1 MSSIKEQRTRLFQ
14 EKLQELGDIGT
25 KERSEDAAPF
35 YDKPTTM
42 EQSGEENRERRK
54 LQGRSMF
61 PSSIYRLRSLLSLSA
76 E

>member
-35 YDKPTTM
+35 YDYCCPVKV
-42 EQSGEENRERRK
+42 
-54 LQGRSMF
+54 
-61 PSSIYRLRSLLSLSA
+61 
-76 E
+76 

>member
-42 EQSGEENRERRK
+42 EQAMRKTEKEENFKEEVQKPRFRAI
-54 LQGRSMF
+54 
-61 PSSIYRLRSLLSLSA
+61 SSA
-76 E
+76 F

>member
-35 YDKPTTM
+35 YDYCCPVKV
-42 EQSGEENRERRK
+42 
-54 LQGRSMF
+54 F
-61 PSSIYRLRSLLSLSA
+61 LST
-76 E
+76 